1 MVKGDVVLFDLKK
14 VRNVHFI
21 GIGGISMSGL
31 AEILYNE
38 GICVTGSDMKASIAT
53 KNLNDIGIKVFIPHD
68 EENINGSDLV
78 IYTAAVA
85 MDNPELLKA
94 KRLGIKTID
103 RATLL
108 GHIMDD
114 YNFSIACAG
123 THGKTSTTSMVSSIL
138 LDAKKDPTV
147 HIGGLLPSMRKS
159 TKVGSK
165 GCFVTEACEY
175 VDSFLKLNPKMAII
189 SNVELDHLD
198 YFKDLE
204 QLKRSF
210 EQFVGKVPSDGY
222 VVANIDDKNVGSI
235 IQGVKC
241 NLVTYGIENKSAMWQ
256 AREISFDKRG
266 FPSFNVYKSE
276 KFIGKISLSVPGNH
290 NVSNALSAISGC
302 LMYFKDLDFETVK
315 NSLVNF
321 KGAGRRFEIKGEV
334 GGMTIVDD
342 YAHHPTEIKVT
353 LNSVK
358 NGAYKKVICVFQ
370 PHTYTRTKE
379 LLFEF
384 SNSFENADVVII
396 SDIYAARENDTGEV
410 HAKDLCELLIAK
422 GKKAVYFENFE
433 TIQKFILENS
443 AKGDI
448 VITMGAGD
456 IFKVGE
462 GLVNK

>member
-1 MVKGDVVLFDLKK
+1 MKGDVVLFDLKK

-38 GICVTGSDMKASIAT
+38 GICVTGSDMKASITT

-138 LDAKKDPTV
+138 LDDKKDPTV
-147 HIGGLLPSMRKS
+147 HIGGLLPSIQKS

-165 GCFVTEACEY
+165 GCFITEACEY
-175 VDSFLKLNPKMAII
+175 VDSFLKLNPKMAIL

-198 YFKDLE
+198 YFKDLA
-204 QLKRSF
+204 QLKKSF
-210 EQFVGKVPSDGY
+210 EQFVAKVPSDGY
-222 VVANIDDKNVGSI
+222 VVANIDDENIGSI

-241 NLVTYGIENKSAMWQ
+241 NLVTYGIENKNAMWQ
-256 AREISFDKRG
+256 ARDISFDKRG
-266 FPSFNVYKSE
+266 FPSFNVYESE

-302 LMYFKDLDFETVK
+302 LMHFKGLDFETVK
-315 NSLVNF
+315 KSLVNF

-334 GGMTIVDD
+334 GGVIIVDD

-358 NGAYKKVICVFQ
+358 NGTYKNVICVFQ

-396 SDIYAARENDTGEV
+396 SDIYAAREKDTGEI

-433 TIQKFILENS
+433 NIQKFILENS

-462 GLVNK
+462 GLLNK